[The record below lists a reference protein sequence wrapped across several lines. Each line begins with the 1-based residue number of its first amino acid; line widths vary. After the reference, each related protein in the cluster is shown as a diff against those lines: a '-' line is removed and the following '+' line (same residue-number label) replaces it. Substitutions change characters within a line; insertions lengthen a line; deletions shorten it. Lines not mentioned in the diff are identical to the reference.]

1 MDNKVDLTR
10 LKITDLSIDW
20 QYRKE
25 KIIDKFKVWIAIFF
39 VILAILAISFHK
51 QDSSNSK
58 DIILYL
64 GIIILFFW
72 VYFGLMCLIF
82 KFLMRKNY
90 DFLLIVSPFIISIF
104 TVVAVIYIFK
114 GFQLNLIYSN
124 VISIIFIILFNVLN
138 FRFFLNKN
146 MPKAYSS
153 IVFNNNTQ
161 LLNIISV
168 ILLFIGG
175 SELLRIDISYL
186 IKNQKLWQILPLY
199 FIVCGT
205 ISFIIENII
214 IDYQFSKS
222 EKFAQE
228 IFQEQL
234 LKNEDDI
241 DYNRLVECYYY
252 GGEKYKEKLLS
263 TEKFLVIIVKNELKS
278 LKDLKTYDNYRLYKA
293 FKSGNYL

>member
-1 MDNKVDLTR
+1 MDNEVDLTK

-20 QYRKE
+20 QYRRK
-25 KIIDKFKVWIAIFF
+25 KIIDKFKVWIVIFF
-39 VILAILAISFHK
+39 VILAILAILAIPFYEQAST
-51 QDSSNSK
+51 NSK
-58 DIILYL
+58 DGIYL
-64 GIIILFFW
+64 LGGFIIICLW
-72 VYFGLMCLIF
+72 MYFNLMCLIF

-90 DFLLIVSPFIISIF
+90 AFLLIVGPFIISVLTVSIIF
-104 TVVAVIYIFK
+104 YLSKVV
-114 GFQLNLIYSN
+114 QLNIIYSN
-124 VISIIFIILFNVLN
+124 VLIIIFTILLTVLN

-153 IVFNNNTQ
+153 IVVTNNTQ

-175 SELLRIDISYL
+175 SELLRIDISCL

-263 TEKFLVIIVKNELKS
+263 TEKFL
-278 LKDLKTYDNYRLYKA
+278 RLIK
-293 FKSGNYL
+293 KRESI

>member
-1 MDNKVDLTR
+1 MMDNEVDLTK

-20 QYRKE
+20 QYRRK
-25 KIIDKFKVWIAIFF
+25 KIIDKFKVWIVIFF
-39 VILAILAISFHK
+39 VILAIIAIPFHK
-51 QDSSNSK
+51 QASTNSK
-58 DIILYL
+58 DGIYL
-64 GIIILFFW
+64 LGGFIIICFW
-72 VYFGLMCLIF
+72 MYFILMCIIF

-90 DFLLIVSPFIISIF
+90 AFLLIVGPFIISVLTVSVIF
-104 TVVAVIYIFK
+104 YLSKVV
-114 GFQLNLIYSN
+114 QLNLIYSN
-124 VISIIFIILFNVLN
+124 VLSIIFIILFNVLN

-153 IVFNNNTQ
+153 IVFTNNTQ
-161 LLNIISV
+161 LLNIFSV

-175 SELLRIDISYL
+175 SELLRIDISCL

-263 TEKFLVIIVKNELKS
+263 TEKFLKLIKKRES
-278 LKDLKTYDNYRLYKA
+278 T
-293 FKSGNYL
+293 

>member
-1 MDNKVDLTR
+1 
-10 LKITDLSIDW
+10 
-20 QYRKE
+20 
-25 KIIDKFKVWIAIFF
+25 
-39 VILAILAISFHK
+39 
-51 QDSSNSK
+51 
-58 DIILYL
+58 
-64 GIIILFFW
+64 
-72 VYFGLMCLIF
+72 
-82 KFLMRKNY
+82 
-90 DFLLIVSPFIISIF
+90 
-104 TVVAVIYIFK
+104 
-114 GFQLNLIYSN
+114 
-124 VISIIFIILFNVLN
+124 
-138 FRFFLNKN
+138 

-153 IVFNNNTQ
+153 IVVTNNTQ

-175 SELLRIDISYL
+175 SELLRIDISCL

-263 TEKFLVIIVKNELKS
+263 TEKFL
-278 LKDLKTYDNYRLYKA
+278 RLIK
-293 FKSGNYL
+293 KRESI

>member
-1 MDNKVDLTR
+1 MDNEVDLTK

-20 QYRKE
+20 QYRRK
-25 KIIDKFKVWIAIFF
+25 KIIDKLKVVIVILF
-39 VILAILAISFHK
+39 VIFIMLAISFHQ

-58 DIILYL
+58 DVILYL
-64 GIIILFFW
+64 GIIILFFG
-72 VYFGLMCLIF
+72 VYFVLMCLIF

-90 DFLLIVSPFIISIF
+90 DFLLIVGPFIISIF

-124 VISIIFIILFNVLN
+124 VLSIIFIILFNVLN

-153 IVFNNNTQ
+153 IVFTNNTQ

-241 DYNRLVECYYY
+241 NYNRLVECYYY

-263 TEKFLVIIVKNELKS
+263 TEKF
-278 LKDLKTYDNYRLYKA
+278 
-293 FKSGNYL
+293 

>member
-25 KIIDKFKVWIAIFF
+25 KIIDKFNVWIAIFF

-51 QDSSNSK
+51 QDLTNSK
-58 DIILYL
+58 DDITFLGFIILCFL
-64 GIIILFFW
+64 I
-72 VYFGLMCLIF
+72 YFSIM
-82 KFLMRKNY
+82 FLMFKNY
-90 DFLLIVSPFIISIF
+90 DFPLSFFIIVDPFIISIF
-104 TVVAVIYIFK
+104 TVSVIF
-114 GFQLNLIYSN
+114 FLSNVVQLNIIYSN
-124 VISIIFIILFNVLN
+124 VLIIILTILFNVLN

-153 IVFNNNTQ
+153 IVVTNNTQ

-175 SELLRIDISYL
+175 SELLRIDISCL
-186 IKNQKLWQILPLY
+186 IKYQKLWQILPLY
-199 FIVCGT
+199 SIVCGT

-263 TEKFLVIIVKNELKS
+263 TEKFL
-278 LKDLKTYDNYRLYKA
+278 RLIK
-293 FKSGNYL
+293 KRESI